1 MICFLRDTTSY
12 DFTELKWKLD
22 WYVRSVCM
30 PTYDRFHT
38 LLQSLVVFNIFIL
51 LLCRFSLFGAHGL
64 KTILILGCSSWLW
77 LDKLS
82 RYVFVT

>member
-38 LLQSLVVFNIFIL
+38 LLQSLVVFNIFYLIAVQVQFVWSTRAQDYTHTRML
-51 LLCRFSLFGAHGL
+51 LMVVA
-64 KTILILGCSSWLW
+64 
-77 LDKLS
+77 
-82 RYVFVT
+82 